1 MGVKKLWQIVSDFV
15 FSNTNKDFLVFLFF
29 LGLSG
34 IFWLSLTLNETYER
48 EFSIPVSVVD
58 IPKNAVLTSDEVD
71 TIKMTIRDKGIVLV
85 AYQYGD
91 YLNRLRIPFKN
102 YTRNNGSGSVPA
114 SELQKL
120 VYQNLVSS
128 SKITACKPDKL
139 EFFYNYGTHKKV
151 PVRWSGRVIPEEL
164 YFISR
169 VDYSP
174 DSVTVY
180 ASDEKLDSINIIYTE
195 TLNYANFRDTLSITC
210 QLAKLK
216 GVKVVPDKVKINFY
230 TDVLTE
236 ENIEGVPIQ
245 GINLPEGK
253 VLRTPE
259 GKVLRTFP
267 AKVTVSFV
275 TGVSVFR
282 NLRPEDFTIVADYN
296 EIKRHPSEKCRITLK
311 NVPPG
316 ISRAR
321 LDVTLVDY
329 LIENEP

>member
-1 MGVKKLWQIVSDFV
+1 MGIKKLWQIVSDFV

-216 GVKVVPDKVKINFY
+216 GVKVVPDKVKINFF

-245 GINLPEGK
+245 GINL
-253 VLRTPE
+253 PE

-311 NVPPG
+311 NVPQG

>member
-1 MGVKKLWQIVSDFV
+1 MNVKRLWQVISDFV
-15 FSNTNKDFLVFLFF
+15 FSNANRDFLVFLFF

-34 IFWLSLTLNETYER
+34 IFWLSLTLNDTYER

-71 TIKMTIRDKGIVLV
+71 TIKMTIRDKGIILV

-91 YLNRLRIPFKN
+91 YLKRLRIPFKN

-114 SELQKL
+114 AELQKL
-120 VYQNLVSS
+120 VYQQLVSS

-139 EFFYNYGTHKKV
+139 EFFYNYGTNKKV

-169 VDYSP
+169 VDYLP

-180 ASDEKLDSINIIYTE
+180 ASDEKLDSINMVYTE
-195 TLNYANFRDTLSITC
+195 TLNYANFRDTLTISC
-210 QLAKLK
+210 NLAKIK
-216 GVKVVPDKVKINFY
+216 GVKIVPEKVKINFY

-245 GINLPEGK
+245 GINLPDGK
-253 VLRTPE
+253 A
-259 GKVLRTFP
+259 LRTFP

-275 TGVSVFR
+275 TGVSLFR
-282 NLRPEDFTIVADYN
+282 NLTPDDFTVVADYN

-311 NVPPG
+311 NVPQG

>member
-15 FSNTNKDFLVFLFF
+15 FSNTNRDFLVFLFF

-210 QLAKLK
+210 HLAKLK
-216 GVKVVPDKVKINFY
+216 GVKVVPDRVKINFY

-245 GINLPEGK
+245 GINL
-253 VLRTPE
+253 PE

>member
-1 MGVKKLWQIVSDFV
+1 MGIKKWWQIVSDFV
-15 FSNTNKDFLVFLFF
+15 FSNTNRDFLVFLFF

-71 TIKMTIRDKGIVLV
+71 TVKMTIRDKGIVLV

-210 QLAKLK
+210 HLAKLK
-216 GVKVVPDKVKINFY
+216 GVKVVPDKVKINFF

-245 GINLPEGK
+245 GINL
-253 VLRTPE
+253 PE

>member
-15 FSNTNKDFLVFLFF
+15 FSNTNRDFLVFLFF

-128 SKITACKPDKL
+128 SKITACKPDIRKC
-139 EFFYNYGTHKKV
+139 
-151 PVRWSGRVIPEEL
+151 PSGGVAA
-164 YFISR
+164 S
-169 VDYSP
+169 SP
-174 DSVTVY
+174 KSST
-180 ASDEKLDSINIIYTE
+180 SS
-195 TLNYANFRDTLSITC
+195 
-210 QLAKLK
+210 
-216 GVKVVPDKVKINFY
+216 
-230 TDVLTE
+230 
-236 ENIEGVPIQ
+236 
-245 GINLPEGK
+245 
-253 VLRTPE
+253 
-259 GKVLRTFP
+259 P
-267 AKVTVSFV
+267 A
-275 TGVSVFR
+275 
-282 NLRPEDFTIVADYN
+282 
-296 EIKRHPSEKCRITLK
+296 
-311 NVPPG
+311 
-316 ISRAR
+316 
-321 LDVTLVDY
+321 
-329 LIENEP
+329 

>member
-1 MGVKKLWQIVSDFV
+1 MGIRLMWQRFRDFV
-15 FSNTNKDFLVFLFF
+15 FSNTNREFLVFLFF
-29 LGLSG
+29 LCLSG
-34 IFWLSLTLNETYER
+34 IFWLSLTLNDIYER
-48 EFSIPVSVVD
+48 EFAIPVSVVD

-195 TLNYANFRDTLSITC
+195 TLNYANFRDTLTITC

-216 GVKVVPDKVKINFY
+216 GVKVVPDKVKINFF

-245 GINLPEGK
+245 GINL
-253 VLRTPE
+253 PE

>member
-1 MGVKKLWQIVSDFV
+1 MGIKKWWQIVSDFV
-15 FSNTNKDFLVFLFF
+15 FSNTNRDFLVFLFF

-195 TLNYANFRDTLSITC
+195 TLNYANFRDTLTITC

-216 GVKVVPDKVKINFY
+216 GVKVVPDKVKINFF

-245 GINLPEGK
+245 GINL
-253 VLRTPE
+253 PE

>member
-1 MGVKKLWQIVSDFV
+1 MGIKKLWQIVSDFV

-195 TLNYANFRDTLSITC
+195 TLNYANFRDTLTITC

-216 GVKVVPDKVKINFY
+216 GVKVVPDKVKINFF

-245 GINLPEGK
+245 GINL
-253 VLRTPE
+253 PE

>member
-1 MGVKKLWQIVSDFV
+1 MGFKKWWQIVSDFV
-15 FSNTNKDFLVFLFF
+15 FSNTNRDFLVFLFF

-210 QLAKLK
+210 HLAKLK
-216 GVKVVPDKVKINFY
+216 GVKVVPDRVKINFY

-253 VLRTPE
+253 VLRT
-259 GKVLRTFP
+259 FP

-282 NLRPEDFTIVADYN
+282 NLRPEDFLVIADYN
-296 EIKRHPSEKCRITLK
+296 EIKQHPSEKCRIVLK

-321 LDVTLVDY
+321 LDVNLVDY
-329 LIENEP
+329 LIENQ

>member
-15 FSNTNKDFLVFLFF
+15 FSNTNRDFLVFLFF

-210 QLAKLK
+210 HLAKLK
-216 GVKVVPDKVKINFY
+216 GVKVVPDRVKINFF

-245 GINLPEGK
+245 GINL
-253 VLRTPE
+253 PE

>member
-1 MGVKKLWQIVSDFV
+1 MGVKKWWQIVSDFV

-48 EFSIPVSVVD
+48 EFAIPVSVVD

-195 TLNYANFRDTLSITC
+195 TLNYANFRDTLTITC

-216 GVKVVPDKVKINFY
+216 GVKVVPDKVKINFF

-245 GINLPEGK
+245 GINL
-253 VLRTPE
+253 PE

>member
-1 MGVKKLWQIVSDFV
+1 MGVRKLLKVASDFV
-15 FSNTNKDFLVFLFF
+15 FSKTNKDLLVFLFF

-34 IFWLSLTLNETYER
+34 IFWLSLTLNETYEY
-48 EFSIPVSVVD
+48 EFAIPVSVVD

-71 TIKMTIRDKGIVLV
+71 TVKMTIRDKGIVLM

-91 YLNRLRIPFKN
+91 YLKRLRVPFKN

-120 VYQNLVSS
+120 LYQNLVSS
-128 SKITACKPDKL
+128 SKIISSKPEKL
-139 EFFYNYGTHKKV
+139 EFFYNYGTNKKV

-180 ASDEKLDSINIIYTE
+180 ASDDKLDSINIIYTE
-195 TLNYANFRDTLSITC
+195 ALNYANFRDTLSITC

-236 ENIEGVPIQ
+236 ENIEGIPIQ
-245 GINLPEGK
+245 GINLPA
-253 VLRTPE
+253 

-267 AKVTVSFV
+267 AKVNVSFV
-275 TGVSVFR
+275 TGVSIYR
-282 NLRPEDFTIVADYN
+282 NLRPEDFTVVADYN
-296 EIKRHPSEKCRITLK
+296 EIKRHPSEKCRISLK
-311 NVPPG
+311 NVPQG

-329 LIENEP
+329 LIENE

>member
-1 MGVKKLWQIVSDFV
+1 MGIKKLWQIVSDFV

-210 QLAKLK
+210 HLAKLK

-245 GINLPEGK
+245 GINL
-253 VLRTPE
+253 PE

>member
-1 MGVKKLWQIVSDFV
+1 MNVKRLWQVISDFV
-15 FSNTNKDFLVFLFF
+15 FSNANRDFLVFLFF

-34 IFWLSLTLNETYER
+34 IFWLSLTLNDTYER

-71 TIKMTIRDKGIVLV
+71 TVKMTIRDKGIILV

-91 YLNRLRIPFKN
+91 YLKRLRIPFKN

-114 SELQKL
+114 AELQKL
-120 VYQNLVSS
+120 VYQQLVSS

-139 EFFYNYGTHKKV
+139 EFFYNYGTNKKV

-169 VDYSP
+169 VDYLP

-180 ASDEKLDSINIIYTE
+180 ASDEKLDSINMVYTE
-195 TLNYANFRDTLSITC
+195 TLNYANFRDTLTISC
-210 QLAKLK
+210 NLAKIK
-216 GVKVVPDKVKINFY
+216 GVKIVPEKVKINFY

-245 GINLPEGK
+245 GINLPDGK
-253 VLRTPE
+253 A
-259 GKVLRTFP
+259 LRTFP
-267 AKVTVSFV
+267 AKVAVSFV
-275 TGVSVFR
+275 TGVNVFR
-282 NLRPEDFTIVADYN
+282 NLTSDDFTVVADYN

-311 NVPPG
+311 NVPQG

>member
-48 EFSIPVSVVD
+48 EFAIPVSVVD

-210 QLAKLK
+210 HLAKLK
-216 GVKVVPDKVKINFY
+216 GVKVVPDRVKINFY

-245 GINLPEGK
+245 GINL
-253 VLRTPE
+253 PE